1 MMNLRNMVDT
11 LPVSEASV
19 RVYRS
24 TLIFN
29 ASAVS
34 LLRLDDDSFVSFKV
48 DADALAL
55 GRFRCY
61 VSKTSKGVDAFPL
74 HRKASQMVVNSSCLA
89 RKLADGLNGDGIYRI
104 CPEDSYIIN
113 GIEWFN
119 IYHKNYK

>member
-1 MMNLRNMVDT
+1 MNLRNMVNT
-11 LPVSEASV
+11 LPLSEASV

-24 TLIFN
+24 SLIFN

-48 DADALAL
+48 DADALSQ

-61 VSKTSKGVDAFPL
+61 VSRCPKGVDAFPL
-74 HRKASQMVVNSSCLA
+74 HRKSGQMTVNSSCLA
-89 RKLADGLNGDGIYRI
+89 RRLSEGLNGDGIYRI